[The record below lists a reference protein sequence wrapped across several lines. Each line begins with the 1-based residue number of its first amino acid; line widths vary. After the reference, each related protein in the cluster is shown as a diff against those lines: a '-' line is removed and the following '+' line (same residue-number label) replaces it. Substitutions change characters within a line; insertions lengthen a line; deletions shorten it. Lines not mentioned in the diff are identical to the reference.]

1 MLISWVSLF
10 ISFLTL
16 AESDD
21 PGAPISKFFFPYLI
35 VGFALLV
42 AWWMNLIKG
51 ARNLQQAEWVSIILW
66 TVPARYV
73 AAFSAIG
80 RNKQI
85 KWAGI
90 CSSVTRRECFHSCFM
105 FHVSSAARLRLD
117 SASGQVLLK
126 TFKLKIII

>member
-1 MLISWVSLF
+1 VPAFLPTWRSKLISWVSLF
-10 ISFLTL
+10 ISFLAL

-51 ARNLQQAEWVSIILW
+51 ARNLQQAEWDSIILW
-66 TVPARYV
+66 TVPASYV

-80 RNKQI
+80 RNKQN
-85 KWAGI
+85 
-90 CSSVTRRECFHSCFM
+90 
-105 FHVSSAARLRLD
+105 
-117 SASGQVLLK
+117 
-126 TFKLKIII
+126 